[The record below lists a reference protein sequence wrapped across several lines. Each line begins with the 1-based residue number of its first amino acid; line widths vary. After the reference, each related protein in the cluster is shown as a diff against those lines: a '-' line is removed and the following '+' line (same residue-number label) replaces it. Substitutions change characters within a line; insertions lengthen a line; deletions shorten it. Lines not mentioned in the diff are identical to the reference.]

1 MANTFNIRI
10 GGEAGQGLVSIGS
23 ILMRAA
29 AREGWYLFAHQDY
42 ESRIRGGHNF
52 FQIRLGSSPPAAGE
66 DRLDLVVSLD
76 QATIPRAQ
84 EHLTDD
90 SLIIYDPDL
99 FKAAPPFAGG
109 QENVIAI
116 RFVQVTEKWGSQN
129 YGQCGGCRCCVGAA
143 Q

>member
-52 FQIRLGSSPPAAGE
+52 FSNPPRE
-66 DRLDLVVSLD
+66 
-76 QATIPRAQ
+76 QP
-84 EHLTDD
+84 
-90 SLIIYDPDL
+90 
-99 FKAAPPFAGG
+99 AGG
-109 QENVIAI
+109 RRRQA
-116 RFVQVTEKWGSQN
+116 RF
-129 YGQCGGCRCCVGAA
+129 GGFS
-143 Q
+143 